1 MSVESRILKET
12 AMASYHVTLTEQ
24 ERSQLEAIK
33 AKGSHRSQKVL
44 NALILLNC
52 EEGVQQANRS
62 TNAQISSVLGISD
75 RKINRVKK
83 RFVEDGLH
91 VALHGRK
98 GDRVYKKKVDGDLE
112 AKIIAV
118 SCSESPEGVS
128 QWSLRLLADRVVELG
143 YVDEISHETVR
154 QILKK
159 TNSNPANKRDG

>member
-1 MSVESRILKET
+1 MT
-12 AMASYHVTLTEQ
+12 SYHVTLTEE

-33 AKGSHRSQKVL
+33 TKGSHRSQKVL

-52 EEGVQQANRS
+52 DEGAHQTNRS
-62 TNAQISSVLGISD
+62 TNEQISSILGISD

-83 RFVEDGLH
+83 RFVEEGLH

-98 GDRVYKKKVDGDLE
+98 GERVYKKKVDGDLE

-118 SCSESPEGVS
+118 SCSESPEGFS
-128 QWSLRLLADRVVELG
+128 QWSLRMLADRVVELG

-159 TNSNPANKRDG
+159 RTQTLEAKRMGNPSRLQQ